1 MPPALPQQQFW
12 RERPLQTAAQIS
24 SPSQPCRPSN
34 FLSECVAQ
42 VRQLLFAPTSYH
54 MGLYPRLLLGGAAA
68 PGDLSLPANKVQ
80 HIALGHMYLVHC
92 KCWERMAPFIA
103 AGGLR

>member
-12 RERPLQTAAQIS
+12 RERPLKTAAQIS
-24 SPSQPCRPSN
+24 SPSQPCRPSPI
-34 FLSECVAQ
+34 LSECVAQ

-54 MGLYPRLLLGGAAA
+54 MGLYPRLLLGDAAA

-80 HIALGHMYLVHC
+80 HMTLGHMYLVHC